1 MADAALNSAPHTRN
15 FAKRA
20 LAAAGAT
27 WFVVALL
34 GQWVFVYYIAGFYGH
49 SIATGNFAEWAR
61 HPSLITGY
69 VAGDGAGNLFFAAH
83 IVLAFV
89 LTFSG
94 ALQLVPQVRK
104 HAIAFHRWN
113 GRVFLAATL
122 AAAIGGLWL
131 VWLRAP
137 PAGGSENHVNDTA
150 ITINGVLIIAF
161 AVLAWRAVR
170 RKDIAA
176 HQNWAMRTY
185 LVTNGVWF
193 LRVGVMA
200 WAISTQGLAMDTFF
214 AAWGFGSYVVPL
226 LVFEAYLHAK
236 RSDNAVV
243 KVAMAGGLF
252 ALTALMGA
260 GIVWAYLIMW
270 GPLI

>member
-1 MADAALNSAPHTRN
+1 MTDAALHSAPQTRN
-15 FAKRA
+15 FARGA
-20 LAAAGAT
+20 LAAAGVA

-49 SIATGNFAEWAR
+49 SIATGDFAEWAR
-61 HPSLITGY
+61 HPMLITGY

-83 IVLAFV
+83 IVLAF
-89 LTFSG
+89 LLSFSG
-94 ALQLVPQVRK
+94 ALQLIPQLRK
-104 HAIAFHRWN
+104 YAIAFHRWN
-113 GRVFLAATL
+113 GRVFLLATL
-122 AAAIGGLWL
+122 AAAFGGLWL
-131 VWLRAP
+131 VWVRGTSDGML
-137 PAGGSENHVNDTA
+137 GSIA
-150 ITINGVLIIAF
+150 ISINAALIIVF
-161 AVLAWRAVR
+161 AALAWIAVR

-214 AAWGFGSYVVPL
+214 AVWGFGCYVVPL

-243 KVAMAGGLF
+243 KVAMAGALF
-252 ALTALMGA
+252 GFTALMGA
-260 GIVWAYLIMW
+260 GIIGAYLIMW

>member
-1 MADAALNSAPHTRN
+1 MADAALHSAPQTRN
-15 FAKRA
+15 FARGA
-20 LAAAGAT
+20 LAAVGAT
-27 WFVVALL
+27 WFVAALL

-49 SIATGNFAEWAR
+49 SIATGSFAEWAR
-61 HPSLITGY
+61 HPQLITGY

-89 LTFSG
+89 LTLSG
-94 ALQLVPQVRK
+94 AVQLIPQVRK

-113 GRVFLAATL
+113 GRVFLVATL

-131 VWLRAP
+131 VWVRGTTDGLI
-137 PAGGSENHVNDTA
+137 GSIA
-150 ITINGVLIIAF
+150 ISINAVLIILF
-161 AVLAWRAVR
+161 AALTWRAVR

-200 WAISTQGLAMDTFF
+200 WAMLTQGTAMETFF
-214 AAWGFGSYVVPL
+214 AVWGFGSYVVPL

-243 KVAMAGGLF
+243 KATMAGALF
-252 ALTALMGA
+252 GLTALMGA
-260 GIVWAYLIMW
+260 GIVGAYLIMW